1 MMHTLLSGGFVLLLL
16 IGIVE
21 FARVRRKLKR
31 FSVLLPSADDFQM
44 EHQFLVAPGVTLND
58 RVRRAASAYLE
69 KHRLEVLDLLPEN
82 LAVEPALEILGILD
96 PDSFASDPF
105 SRGAGGGYAI
115 IATHAAL
122 RRSGISAIPADR
134 AALSRC
140 LFRLKRAAPYTTMTV
155 IAPGLKDVAEPGSQ
169 RTPLLVARYGMRA
182 HVASSVAVVKIAW
195 AFFSL
200 WFFPE
205 LAVTA
210 LVLFQVSPLLIFV
223 GGPITP
229 QDRWV
234 SLAVRGPRYVL
245 RWVRG
250 TFQDDGS
257 KEVIEQERPAYAE
270 LLRYGLGK
278 FFRARREDCLLCGS
292 RDLQVRLKTTDL
304 MQRKPGHFALERC
317 GTCGHIFQNPQLSPE
332 GLHFY
337 YRDFYDGL
345 SADFTDEV
353 FGAMNPRYKE
363 RIRLMNDS
371 VPQRWLDIGAG
382 FGHFCLAARHYLAA
396 TRFEGLDQGAAVEE
410 AKRRGW
416 LHESWRGTLLQYE
429 DSLRGCFDAA
439 SMFHY
444 LEHTTD
450 PREQLRAAAQVL
462 RPGGRLI
469 VEVPNPECR
478 IASLLGRWWTG
489 WFQPQHL
496 HFLTADGM
504 KALLLEVGFI
514 VSKVEYC
521 SSNDHDILL
530 AALRALEILSPHGD
544 VPWRSRPPAIAKGVR
559 AVIGV
564 AGIPL
569 LVTAVIA
576 DAVHS
581 KSKPSRTASNA
592 YRIVAERA

>member
-1 MMHTLLSGGFVLLLL
+1 MMHALLSVGFVLLLL
-16 IGIVE
+16 IGIAK
-21 FARVRRKLKR
+21 FAGLRRKLKR
-31 FSVLLPSADDFQM
+31 LAVLPPSDDDFQT
-44 EHQFLVAPGVTLND
+44 EHQFLVATGVTLND
-58 RVRRAASAYLE
+58 KVRRAASAYLE

-82 LAVEPALEILGILD
+82 LAVEPALEIFGIVD

-115 IATHAAL
+115 IATQAAL
-122 RRSGISAIPADR
+122 QRSDVSVRPADR
-134 AALSRC
+134 VALSRC
-140 LFRLKRAAPYTTMTV
+140 LFRLKRAAPYTTMSV
-155 IAPGLKDVAEPGSQ
+155 IAPGLKDVAEPGRQ
-169 RTPLLVARYGMRA
+169 RTALLVARCGMRA
-182 HVASSVAVVKIAW
+182 YWVSSVAMLKIAW

-210 LVLFQVSPLLIFV
+210 LVLFQASPLLIFA

-229 QDRWV
+229 RDRWL
-234 SLAVRGPRYVL
+234 SLAVRGPQYVL
-245 RWVRG
+245 RWMRG
-250 TFQDDGS
+250 MFQDDGS
-257 KEVIEQERPAYAE
+257 KEAIEQERPAYAE
-270 LLRYGLGK
+270 LLRHGLGD
-278 FFRARREDCLLCGS
+278 FFRARREDCPLCGS

-317 GTCGHIFQNPQLSPE
+317 AKCGHIFQNPQLSPE
-332 GLHFY
+332 GLNFY

-345 SADFTDEV
+345 SAEFTDEV
-353 FGAMNPRYKE
+353 FGAMNPLYKE
-363 RIRLMNDS
+363 RIQLMSDS

-382 FGHFCLAARHYLAA
+382 FGHFCLAARNYLPA
-396 TRFEGLDQGAAVEE
+396 TCFEGLDQGAGVEE

-416 LHESWRGTLLQYE
+416 LHESWRGTLLQYQE
-429 DSLRGCFDAA
+429 SLQGCFDAA

-450 PREQLRAAAQVL
+450 PREQLRAAAEVL
-462 RPGGRLI
+462 RPGGRLVI
-469 VEVPNPECR
+469 EVPNPECR
-478 IASLLGRWWTG
+478 IALLLGRWWTG

-521 SSNDHDILL
+521 SSTDRDILL
-530 AALRALEILSPHGD
+530 AALRVLERLSPHGN
-544 VPWRSRPPAIAKGVR
+544 VPWRSRPRAIATGTR

-569 LVTAVIA
+569 LVTAALA
-576 DAVHS
+576 DAVYS
-581 KSKPSRTASNA
+581 RSKPSRTASNA